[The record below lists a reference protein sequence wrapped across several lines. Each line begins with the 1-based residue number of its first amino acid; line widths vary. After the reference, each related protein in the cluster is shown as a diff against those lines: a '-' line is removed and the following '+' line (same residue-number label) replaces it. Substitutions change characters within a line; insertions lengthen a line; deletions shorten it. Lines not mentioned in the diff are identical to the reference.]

1 LSDATFEIQ
10 RAAAA
15 AQAATTAPMTSPD
28 VYVPVQE
35 ERRRSSRDGARRHED
50 FAAASAGDR
59 DERRSASAK
68 RYERP
73 RGTAPNA
80 REIFD
85 ECHGRYRSLAE
96 WLEEGSGQLR
106 AVALDAPPSGGY
118 QWRPQRGRA
127 GEFVADFQRIGRQAL
142 RRPEWKGRLKLFEI
156 YFLHS
161 MEYREAINLVGVSAG
176 TFDYWVQEVKRA
188 TGKEFARCGLYPPSR
203 YFLTVRE

>member
-1 LSDATFEIQ
+1 
-10 RAAAA
+10 
-15 AQAATTAPMTSPD
+15 
-28 VYVPVQE
+28 V
-35 ERRRSSRDGARRHED
+35 RRHEN
-50 FAAASAGDR
+50 FAAAAGDR

-96 WLEEGSGQLR
+96 WLEEGSGRLR
-106 AVALDAPPSGGY
+106 AVSLDAPPSGGY

-142 RRPEWKGRLKLFEI
+142 RRPEWKGRLRLFEV

-161 MEYREAINLVGVSAG
+161 MEYREAIKLVGVSAG

-203 YFLTVRE
+203 YFLTVRG

>member
-1 LSDATFEIQ
+1 LSDSTFEIG
-10 RAAAA
+10 REM
-15 AQAATTAPMTSPD
+15 TTFETALPSAEVYAPSP
-28 VYVPVQE
+28 
-35 ERRRSSRDGARRHED
+35 ERRRPARDGVPRHD
-50 FAAASAGDR
+50 HSASSDR
-59 DERRSASAK
+59 DERRRTHAK

-96 WLEEGSGQLR
+96 WLEEGSGRLR

-142 RRPEWKGRLKLFEI
+142 RRPEWKGRLKLFET

-161 MEYREAINLVGVSAG
+161 MEYREAIKLVGVSAG

-203 YFLTVRE
+203 YFLAVRG

>member
-1 LSDATFEIQ
+1 LSDATFAIREE
-10 RAAAA
+10 AARVVR
-15 AQAATTAPMTSPD
+15 TEPTASDIDAPTDEPRCRRSTYD
-28 VYVPVQE
+28 VPRLHGGVADDRE
-35 ERRRSSRDGARRHED
+35 ERRRAKL
-50 FAAASAGDR
+50 
-59 DERRSASAK
+59 K

-73 RGTAPNA
+73 RGAAPSA

-96 WLEEGSGQLR
+96 WLEEGSGRLR

-176 TFDYWVQEVKRA
+176 TFDYWVQGVKRA

-203 YFLTVRE
+203 YFGAVRG

>member
-1 LSDATFEIQ
+1 LSDATFAIHEEVAQ
-10 RAAAA
+10 VGSAPEPAARDAYDP
-15 AQAATTAPMTSPD
+15 TRDSG
-28 VYVPVQE
+28 
-35 ERRRSSRDGARRHED
+35 RRRSTRDGVRRHAG
-50 FAAASAGDR
+50 AADDR
-59 DERRSASAK
+59 EGRRQASAK
-68 RYERP
+68 RHERP
-73 RGTAPNA
+73 RGAAPSA

-96 WLEEGSGQLR
+96 WLEEGSGRLR

-161 MEYREAINLVGVSAG
+161 MEYREAIKLVGVSAG

-203 YFLTVRE
+203 YFLAVRG

>member
-1 LSDATFEIQ
+1 LSDSTCEIGQETRPFE
-10 RAAAA
+10 
-15 AQAATTAPMTSPD
+15 TASPALPSVE
-28 VYVPVQE
+28 VYAPSP
-35 ERRRSSRDGARRHED
+35 ERRRPARDGVGRHEHR
-50 FAAASAGDR
+50 AASDR
-59 DERRSASAK
+59 DERRRAHAE

-73 RGTAPNA
+73 RGAAPNA

-96 WLEEGSGQLR
+96 WLEEGSGRLR

-161 MEYREAINLVGVSAG
+161 LEYREAIKLVGVSAG
-176 TFDYWVQEVKRA
+176 TFDYWAQEVKRA

-203 YFLTVRE
+203 YFLAVRG